1 MTGSSMLRKEN
12 RKMYE
17 YSSSLIKIIDGDT
30 VDVLIDL
37 GFNLYKKER
46 VRLLGIDAPE
56 SMTKDLAEKK
66 LGLEAK
72 AYITNWF
79 AKNTPFRL
87 QTTKDDKYGRILGV
101 FTGLDG
107 KTLNTRLVDEG
118 YAWAYDG
125 KTKVKDFALLLEKRN
140 LK

>member
-1 MTGSSMLRKEN
+1 
-12 RKMYE
+12 MYE
-17 YSSSLIKIIDGDT
+17 YSATLVKIVDGDT

-37 GFNLYKKER
+37 GFNITKKER
-46 VRLLGIDAPE
+46 VRLLGIDTPE
-56 SMTKDLAEKK
+56 SATKDLAEKK
-66 LGLEAK
+66 LGIEAK
-72 AYITNWF
+72 EYITQWF
-79 AKNTPFRL
+79 MKNTPFRL

-125 KTKVKDFALLLEKRN
+125 GTKKKDFSLLLEKR
-140 LK
+140 K

>member
-1 MTGSSMLRKEN
+1 
-12 RKMYE
+12 MYE
-17 YSSSLIKIIDGDT
+17 YSATLVKIVDGDT

-37 GFNLYKKER
+37 GFNITKKER
-46 VRLLGIDAPE
+46 VRLLGIDTPE
-56 SMTKDLAEKK
+56 SATKDLAEKK
-66 LGLEAK
+66 LGIEAK
-72 AYITNWF
+72 EYITQWF
-79 AKNTPFRL
+79 MKNTPFRL

-125 KTKVKDFALLLEKRN
+125 GTKKKDFALLLEKR
-140 LK
+140 K

>member
-1 MTGSSMLRKEN
+1 
-12 RKMYE
+12 MYE
-17 YSSSLIKIIDGDT
+17 YSATLVKIVDGDT

-37 GFNLYKKER
+37 GFNTTKKER
-46 VRLLGIDAPE
+46 VRLLGIDTPE
-56 SMTKDLAEKK
+56 SATKDLAEKK
-66 LGLEAK
+66 LGIEAK
-72 AYITNWF
+72 EYITQWF

-107 KTLNTRLVDEG
+107 KTLNSRLVDEG

-125 KTKVKDFALLLEKRN
+125 GTKKKDFAVLLEKR
-140 LK
+140 K

>member
-1 MTGSSMLRKEN
+1 M
-12 RKMYE
+12 MYE
-17 YSSSLIKIIDGDT
+17 YSATLIKIVDGDT

-37 GFNLYKKER
+37 GFNTTKKER
-46 VRLLGIDAPE
+46 VRLLGIDTPE
-56 SMTKDLAEKK
+56 SATKDLAEKK

-72 AYITNWF
+72 EYIIQWF
-79 AKNTPFRL
+79 TKNTPFRL

-125 KTKVKDFALLLEKRN
+125 GTKKKDFSLLLEKR
-140 LK
+140 K

>member
-1 MTGSSMLRKEN
+1 M
-12 RKMYE
+12 MYE
-17 YSSSLIKIIDGDT
+17 YSATLIKIVDGDT

-37 GFNLYKKER
+37 GFNTTKKER
-46 VRLLGIDAPE
+46 VRLLGIDTPE
-56 SMTKDLAEKK
+56 SATKDLAEKK
-66 LGLEAK
+66 LGIEAK
-72 AYITNWF
+72 EYITQWF
-79 AKNTPFRL
+79 MKNTPFRL

-125 KTKVKDFALLLEKRN
+125 GTKKKDFALLLEKR
-140 LK
+140 K

>member
-1 MTGSSMLRKEN
+1 M
-12 RKMYE
+12 MYE
-17 YSSSLIKIIDGDT
+17 YSATLIKIVDGDT

-37 GFNLYKKER
+37 GFNTTKKER
-46 VRLLGIDAPE
+46 VRLLGIDTPE
-56 SMTKDLAEKK
+56 SATKDLAEKK
-66 LGLEAK
+66 LGIEAK
-72 AYITNWF
+72 EYITQWF
-79 AKNTPFRL
+79 MKNTPFRL

-125 KTKVKDFALLLEKRN
+125 GTKKKDFSLLLEKR
-140 LK
+140 K

>member
-1 MTGSSMLRKEN
+1 M
-12 RKMYE
+12 MYE
-17 YSSSLIKIIDGDT
+17 YSATLIKIVDGDT

-37 GFNLYKKER
+37 GFNTTKKER
-46 VRLLGIDAPE
+46 VRLLGIDTPE
-56 SMTKDLAEKK
+56 SATKDLAEKK
-66 LGLEAK
+66 LGIEAK
-72 AYITNWF
+72 EYIIQWF
-79 AKNTPFRL
+79 TKNTPFRL

-125 KTKVKDFALLLEKRN
+125 GTKKKDFALLLEKR
-140 LK
+140 K

>member
-1 MTGSSMLRKEN
+1 
-12 RKMYE
+12 MYE
-17 YSSSLIKIIDGDT
+17 YSATLVKIVDGDT

-37 GFNLYKKER
+37 GFNTTKKER
-46 VRLLGIDAPE
+46 VRLLGIDTPE
-56 SMTKDLAEKK
+56 SATKDLAEKK

-72 AYITNWF
+72 EYITQWF
-79 AKNTPFRL
+79 VKNTPFRL

-107 KTLNTRLVDEG
+107 KTLNSCLVDEG

-125 KTKVKDFALLLEKRN
+125 GTKKKDFALLLEKR
-140 LK
+140 K

>member
-1 MTGSSMLRKEN
+1 
-12 RKMYE
+12 MYE
-17 YSSSLIKIIDGDT
+17 YSATLIKIVDGDT

-37 GFNLYKKER
+37 GFNTTKKER
-46 VRLLGIDAPE
+46 VRLLGIDTPE
-56 SMTKDLAEKK
+56 SATKDLAEKK

-72 AYITNWF
+72 EYITQWF
-79 AKNTPFRL
+79 VKNTPFRL

-107 KTLNTRLVDEG
+107 KTLNDILVQNG

-125 KTKVKDFALLLEKRN
+125 GTKKKDFALLLEKR
-140 LK
+140 K

>member
-1 MTGSSMLRKEN
+1 MNPKGKE
-12 RKMYE
+12 KMYE
-17 YSSSLIKIIDGDT
+17 YSATLVKIVDGDT

-37 GFNLYKKER
+37 GFNTTKKER
-46 VRLLGIDAPE
+46 VRLLGIDTPE
-56 SMTKDLAEKK
+56 SATKDLAEKK

-72 AYITNWF
+72 EYITQWF
-79 AKNTPFRL
+79 VKNTPFRL

-125 KTKVKDFALLLEKRN
+125 GTKKKDFSLLLEKR
-140 LK
+140 K

>member
-1 MTGSSMLRKEN
+1 M
-12 RKMYE
+12 MYE
-17 YSSSLIKIIDGDT
+17 YSATLIKIVDGDT

-37 GFNLYKKER
+37 GFNTTKKER
-46 VRLLGIDAPE
+46 VRLLGIDTPE
-56 SMTKDLAEKK
+56 SATKDLAEKK

-72 AYITNWF
+72 EYIIQWF
-79 AKNTPFRL
+79 TKNTPFRL

-125 KTKVKDFALLLEKRN
+125 GTKKKDFALLLEKR
-140 LK
+140 K

>member
-1 MTGSSMLRKEN
+1 
-12 RKMYE
+12 MYE
-17 YSSSLIKIIDGDT
+17 YSATLIKIVDGDT

-37 GFNLYKKER
+37 GFNTTKKER
-46 VRLLGIDAPE
+46 VRLLGIDTPE
-56 SMTKDLAEKK
+56 SATKDLAEKK

-72 AYITNWF
+72 EYITQWF
-79 AKNTPFRL
+79 TKNTPFRL

-107 KTLNTRLVDEG
+107 KTLNDILVQNG

-125 KTKVKDFALLLEKRN
+125 GTKKKDFALLLEKR
-140 LK
+140 K

>member
-1 MTGSSMLRKEN
+1 M
-12 RKMYE
+12 MYE
-17 YSSSLIKIIDGDT
+17 YSATLIKIVDGDT

-37 GFNLYKKER
+37 GFNTTKKER
-46 VRLLGIDAPE
+46 VRLLGIDTPE
-56 SMTKDLAEKK
+56 SATKDLVEKK

-72 AYITNWF
+72 EYIIQWF
-79 AKNTPFRL
+79 TKNTPFRL

-125 KTKVKDFALLLEKRN
+125 GTKKKDFALLLEKR
-140 LK
+140 K

>member
-1 MTGSSMLRKEN
+1 M
-12 RKMYE
+12 MYE
-17 YSSSLIKIIDGDT
+17 YSATLVKIVDGDT
-30 VDVLIDL
+30 VDVVIDL
-37 GFNLYKKER
+37 GFNTTKKER
-46 VRLLGIDAPE
+46 VRLLGIDTPE
-56 SMTKDLAEKK
+56 SATKDLAEKK

-72 AYITNWF
+72 EYITQWF
-79 AKNTPFRL
+79 VKNTPFRL

-125 KTKVKDFALLLEKRN
+125 GTKKKDFALLLEKR
-140 LK
+140 K

>member
-1 MTGSSMLRKEN
+1 M
-12 RKMYE
+12 MYE
-17 YSSSLIKIIDGDT
+17 YSATLIKIVDGDT

-37 GFNLYKKER
+37 GFNTTKKER
-46 VRLLGIDAPE
+46 VRLLGIDTPE
-56 SMTKDLAEKK
+56 SATKDLPEKK

-72 AYITNWF
+72 EYITQWF
-79 AKNTPFRL
+79 VKNTPFRL

-125 KTKVKDFALLLEKRN
+125 GTKKKDFALLLEKR
-140 LK
+140 K

>member
-1 MTGSSMLRKEN
+1 
-12 RKMYE
+12 MYE
-17 YSSSLIKIIDGDT
+17 YSATLIKIVDGDT

-37 GFNLYKKER
+37 GFNTTKKER
-46 VRLLGIDAPE
+46 VRLLGIDTPE
-56 SMTKDLAEKK
+56 SATKDLAEKK

-72 AYITNWF
+72 EYIIQWF
-79 AKNTPFRL
+79 TKNTPFRL

-125 KTKVKDFALLLEKRN
+125 GTKKKDFALLLEKR
-140 LK
+140 K

>member
-1 MTGSSMLRKEN
+1 
-12 RKMYE
+12 MYE
-17 YSSSLIKIIDGDT
+17 YSATLVKIVDGDT

-37 GFNLYKKER
+37 GFNTTKKER
-46 VRLLGIDAPE
+46 VRLLGIDTPE
-56 SMTKDLAEKK
+56 SATKDLAEKK
-66 LGLEAK
+66 LGIEAK
-72 AYITNWF
+72 EYIIQWF
-79 AKNTPFRL
+79 TKNTPFRL

-125 KTKVKDFALLLEKRN
+125 GTKKKDFALLLEKR
-140 LK
+140 K

>member
-1 MTGSSMLRKEN
+1 
-12 RKMYE
+12 MYE
-17 YSSSLIKIIDGDT
+17 YSATLVKIVDGDT

-37 GFNLYKKER
+37 GFNTTKKER
-46 VRLLGIDAPE
+46 VRLLGIDTPE
-56 SMTKDLAEKK
+56 SATKDLVEKK

-72 AYITNWF
+72 EYIIQWF
-79 AKNTPFRL
+79 TKNTPFRL

-107 KTLNTRLVDEG
+107 KTLNSRLVDEG

-125 KTKVKDFALLLEKRN
+125 GTKKKDFALLLEKR
-140 LK
+140 K

>member
-1 MTGSSMLRKEN
+1 
-12 RKMYE
+12 MYE
-17 YSSSLIKIIDGDT
+17 YSATLVKIVDGDT

-37 GFNLYKKER
+37 GFNTTKKER
-46 VRLLGIDAPE
+46 VRLLGIDTPE
-56 SMTKDLAEKK
+56 SATKDLAEKK
-66 LGLEAK
+66 LGIEAK
-72 AYITNWF
+72 EYITQWF
-79 AKNTPFRL
+79 VKNTPFRL

-125 KTKVKDFALLLEKRN
+125 GTKKKDFALLLEKR
-140 LK
+140 K

>member
-1 MTGSSMLRKEN
+1 M
-12 RKMYE
+12 MYE
-17 YSSSLIKIIDGDT
+17 YSATLIKIVDGDT

-37 GFNLYKKER
+37 GFNITKKER
-46 VRLLGIDAPE
+46 VRLLGIDTPE
-56 SMTKDLAEKK
+56 SATKDLAEKK
-66 LGLEAK
+66 LGIEAK
-72 AYITNWF
+72 EYITQWF
-79 AKNTPFRL
+79 MKNTPFRL

-125 KTKVKDFALLLEKRN
+125 GTKKKDFALLLEKR
-140 LK
+140 K

>member
-1 MTGSSMLRKEN
+1 
-12 RKMYE
+12 MYE
-17 YSSSLIKIIDGDT
+17 YSATLIKIVDGDT

-37 GFNLYKKER
+37 GFNTTKKER
-46 VRLLGIDAPE
+46 VRLLGIDTPE
-56 SMTKDLAEKK
+56 SATKDLAEKK

-72 AYITNWF
+72 EYITQWF
-79 AKNTPFRL
+79 VKNTPFRL

-125 KTKVKDFALLLEKRN
+125 GTKKKDFSLLLEKR
-140 LK
+140 K

>member
-1 MTGSSMLRKEN
+1 M
-12 RKMYE
+12 MYE
-17 YSSSLIKIIDGDT
+17 YSATLVKIVDGDT

-37 GFNLYKKER
+37 GFNTTKKER
-46 VRLLGIDAPE
+46 VRLLGIDTPE
-56 SMTKDLAEKK
+56 SATKDLVEKK

-72 AYITNWF
+72 EYIIQWF
-79 AKNTPFRL
+79 TKNTPFRL

-125 KTKVKDFALLLEKRN
+125 GTKKKDFSLLLEKR
-140 LK
+140 K

>member
-1 MTGSSMLRKEN
+1 
-12 RKMYE
+12 MYE
-17 YSSSLIKIIDGDT
+17 YSATLIKIVDGDT

-37 GFNLYKKER
+37 GFNTTKKER
-46 VRLLGIDAPE
+46 VRLLGIDTPE
-56 SMTKDLAEKK
+56 SVTKDLAEKK
-66 LGLEAK
+66 LGIEAK
-72 AYITNWF
+72 EYIIQWF
-79 AKNTPFRL
+79 TKNTPFRL

-125 KTKVKDFALLLEKRN
+125 GTKKKDFALLLEKR
-140 LK
+140 K

>member
-1 MTGSSMLRKEN
+1 M
-12 RKMYE
+12 MYE
-17 YSSSLIKIIDGDT
+17 YSATLVKIVDGDT

-37 GFNLYKKER
+37 GFNTTKKER
-46 VRLLGIDAPE
+46 VRLLGIDTPE
-56 SMTKDLAEKK
+56 SATKDLAEKK
-66 LGLEAK
+66 LGIEAK
-72 AYITNWF
+72 EYITQWF
-79 AKNTPFRL
+79 VKNTPFRL

-125 KTKVKDFALLLEKRN
+125 GTKKKDFALLLEKR
-140 LK
+140 K

>member
-1 MTGSSMLRKEN
+1 MNPKEKE
-12 RKMYE
+12 KMYE
-17 YSSSLIKIIDGDT
+17 YSATLVKIVDGDT

-37 GFNLYKKER
+37 GFNTTKKER
-46 VRLLGIDAPE
+46 VRLLGIDTPE
-56 SMTKDLAEKK
+56 SATKDLTEKK

-72 AYITNWF
+72 EYISQWF
-79 AKNTPFRL
+79 TKNTPFRL

-125 KTKVKDFALLLEKRN
+125 GTKKKDFALLLEKR
-140 LK
+140 K